1 MLLFVLVQRATK
13 KVKRTTIIFLNLEK
27 SNKNKSCLRRI
38 FIAVDPKT
46 IMSELEFFYSSL
58 YKENNNHSPSF
69 LDDVKEVPTL
79 TEELRM
85 VCEGK
90 IEYNECF
97 NV

>member
-1 MLLFVLVQRATK
+1 MRKSLK
-13 KVKRTTIIFLNLEK
+13 SDEK
-27 SNKNKSCLRRI
+27 
-38 FIAVDPKT
+38 IAVDPKT

-58 YKENNNHSPSF
+58 YKENNGHSSSF
-69 LDDVKEVPTL
+69 LEDSKEVPTF

-97 NV
+97 NVLQSFPKK